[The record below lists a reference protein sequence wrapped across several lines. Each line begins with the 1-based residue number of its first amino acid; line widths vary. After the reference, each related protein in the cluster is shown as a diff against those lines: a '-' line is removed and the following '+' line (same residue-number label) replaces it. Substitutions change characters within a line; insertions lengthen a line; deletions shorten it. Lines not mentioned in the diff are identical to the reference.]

1 VTYAYNPSY
10 SGDRDQEDCS
20 VKPVRPYLEKPYCKK
35 IGLMEWFKVKALKK
49 NKQKKRKENPKTV
62 RAIYKH

>member
-1 VTYAYNPSY
+1 
-10 SGDRDQEDCS
+10 